1 VVVLLNHN
9 LMIDKRHP
17 RYESL
22 KLREKILKA
31 YHMGLL
37 ADAGIIAHGRGEA
50 FDYLIGEKTRKPAIQ
65 AIKAAA
71 ATLLLAKNPVLSV
84 NGNTAALVPEEIVE
98 LARLTDAKIE
108 INLFHRTPKRVQLIE
123 KTLKEAGAREVL
135 GTDQEKLKYLK
146 DIKSKRATASP
157 RGIYIADVVLVPLE
171 DGDRAEILR
180 KAGKTIITID
190 LNPLS
195 RTSRMANISI
205 TDNIVR
211 AIPLLIEYV
220 KKFKDYKR
228 DELKKIL
235 EGFDNKKNL
244 EDMLSL
250 IDIRR
255 GMGMRK

>member
-1 VVVLLNHN
+1 
-9 LMIDKRHP
+9 MIDKRHP

-31 YHMGLL
+31 YHKGLL

-50 FDYLIGEKTRKPAIQ
+50 FDYLIGEKTRKPAIR

-71 ATLLLAKNPVLSV
+71 ATLLLAENPVLSV
-84 NGNTAALVPEEIVE
+84 NGNTAALVPKEMVE
-98 LARLTDAKIE
+98 LSRLLDAKIE
-108 INLFHRTPKRVQLIE
+108 INLFHRTPQRVEIIE
-123 KTLKEAGAREVL
+123 KTLKEAGAMEVL
-135 GTDQEKLKYLK
+135 GTDREKLKYLK

-157 RGIYIADVVLVPLE
+157 KGIYTADVVLVPLE

-180 KAGKTIITID
+180 KADKTIITID

-211 AIPLLIEYV
+211 AIPLLIKYV
-220 KKFKDYKR
+220 KKFKDYKK

-235 EGFDNKKNL
+235 KGFDNKKNL

-250 IDIRR
+250 IDTRK
-255 GMGMRK
+255 GMGMLE